1 MEVNEWEIRI
11 NHLCKASIL
20 VDFSIIILDYQSM
33 QRYKQEQIMNRALN
47 FLLGA
52 TIGGLIGAILAILL
66 TPYSGEELRTEINIR
81 ADRVRT
87 EVSQAAADRRAELE
101 RQLAALKA
109 PQQTD
114 Q

>member
-1 MEVNEWEIRI
+1 
-11 NHLCKASIL
+11 
-20 VDFSIIILDYQSM
+20 
-33 QRYKQEQIMNRALN
+33 MNRALN

-52 TIGGLIGAILAILL
+52 TIGGLIGATVAILIA
-66 TPYSGEELRTEINIR
+66 PSSGEELRAKINLRTNQIR
-81 ADRVRT
+81 S

-109 PQQTD
+109 PQQSD

>member
-1 MEVNEWEIRI
+1 
-11 NHLCKASIL
+11 
-20 VDFSIIILDYQSM
+20 
-33 QRYKQEQIMNRALN
+33 MNRALN

-52 TIGGLIGAILAILL
+52 TIGGLIGATVAILL
-66 TPYSGEELRTEINIR
+66 APASGEELRAEINLRTNQIR
-81 ADRVRT
+81 S

-109 PQQTD
+109 PQQSD

>member
-1 MEVNEWEIRI
+1 
-11 NHLCKASIL
+11 
-20 VDFSIIILDYQSM
+20 
-33 QRYKQEQIMNRALN
+33 MNRALN

-52 TIGGLIGAILAILL
+52 TIGGLIGATIAILL
-66 TPYSGEELRTEINIR
+66 APSSGEDLRAKINLRTNQIR
-81 ADRVRT
+81 S

-109 PQQTD
+109 PQQYD